1 MHRMTRREPTPI
13 RPIRVGDP
21 TARPL
26 DSFRSIGADRQ
37 QLSCGL
43 TKRKKDGPAEHA
55 GTTMV
60 ACTCVRAWCVVP
72 RSFLSPS
79 SKKKDHF
86 FTHHSNS
93 KHCCFCMGQR
103 SV

>member
-37 QLSCGL
+37 QLSCGSPDEKE
-43 TKRKKDGPAEHA
+43 KRWTCRACGHDDGGLH
-55 GTTMV
+55 M
-60 ACTCVRAWCVVP
+60 RACVVRRP
-72 RSFLSPS
+72 
-79 SKKKDHF
+79 
-86 FTHHSNS
+86 
-93 KHCCFCMGQR
+93 
-103 SV
+103 